1 MGGSDRDLGLA
12 VWHFYARSSKKGVRS
27 SRLRRDST
35 TGADDGLAMEVLSDI
50 LRSMRVAGSVY
61 FCDRLLAPWTR
72 SFHDASRATF
82 HLVRKGECFLRSGDT
97 EAALYPGDFVF
108 IEPGR
113 EHTLS
118 DSGRDGA
125 RGTPQTVLLCGYCR
139 LDAPAGHPLL
149 EALRSLTIVRAEE
162 LAQHTWLKS
171 TLEQLS
177 AEYLAE
183 TPGSEVVVDR
193 LTEVL
198 LVELIRIHFGR
209 SETGGFI
216 RALYD
221 KPIARTLAL
230 MHARPEESWTL
241 EGLAGE
247 AAMSRSAYAARFKE
261 LVGQTMFEY
270 LTAARMQRAQG
281 LLRESGL
288 TLTQIAARVGYTSR
302 LAFSKAFKRLT
313 GTTPSRY
320 RRQARAA

>member
-1 MGGSDRDLGLA
+1 
-12 VWHFYARSSKKGVRS
+12 
-27 SRLRRDST
+27 
-35 TGADDGLAMEVLSDI
+35 MEVLSDI

-72 SFHDASRATF
+72 TFHDATRATF
-82 HLVRKGECFLRSGDT
+82 HLVRKGECFLTSGDY
-97 EAALYPGDFVF
+97 EAHLFAGDFVF
-108 IEPGR
+108 IEPD
-113 EHTLS
+113 HPHALS
-118 DSGRDGA
+118 DAASDGSL
-125 RGTPQTVLLCGYCR
+125 GTPQTVLLCGYCR

-162 LAQHTWLKS
+162 LERQTWLKS

-209 SETGGFI
+209 SETAGFI

-221 KPIARTLAL
+221 KPIAKTLAL
-230 MHARPEESWTL
+230 MHSHPEENWTL
-241 EGLAGE
+241 EGLASE

-270 LTAARMQRAQG
+270 LTAVRMQRAQA

-288 TLTQIAARVGYTSR
+288 GLAQIAARVGYTSR

-320 RRQARAA
+320 RREARQA

>member
-1 MGGSDRDLGLA
+1 
-12 VWHFYARSSKKGVRS
+12 
-27 SRLRRDST
+27 
-35 TGADDGLAMEVLSDI
+35 MEVLSDI
-50 LRSMRVAGSVY
+50 LRSMRVSGSVY
-61 FCDRLLAPWTR
+61 FCDRLEAPWQRVFDEPT
-72 SFHDASRATF
+72 RATF
-82 HLVRKGECFLRSGDT
+82 HLVRRGECFLRSDGV
-97 EAALYPGDFVF
+97 EAHLNTGDFVF
-108 IEPGR
+108 LEPGR
-113 EHTLS
+113 WHTLS
-118 DSGRDGA
+118 DSADDGTA
-125 RGTPQTVLLCGYCR
+125 GSAETVLLCGYCK
-139 LDAPAGHPLL
+139 LDAPAGHPLI
-149 EALRSLTIVRAEE
+149 EALRSLTIVRADE
-162 LAQHTWLKS
+162 LERHSWLKS

-230 MHARPEESWTL
+230 MHASPDVDWTL
-241 EGLAGE
+241 EGLAHE

-270 LTAARMQRAQG
+270 LTAVRMQRAQA
-281 LLRESGL
+281 LLRESAASL
-288 TLTQIAARVGYTSR
+288 TEIAGRVGYTSR

-313 GTTPSRY
+313 GITPSRY
-320 RRQARAA
+320 RRQARGS

>member
-1 MGGSDRDLGLA
+1 
-12 VWHFYARSSKKGVRS
+12 
-27 SRLRRDST
+27 
-35 TGADDGLAMEVLSDI
+35 MEVLSDI

-72 SFHDASRATF
+72 SFDDPTRATF
-82 HLVRKGECFLRSGDT
+82 HLVRKGECFLRSGEL
-97 EAALYPGDFVF
+97 EAHLSAGDFVF

-113 EHTLS
+113 QHTLS
-118 DSGRDGA
+118 DTAKDGT
-125 RGTPQTVLLCGYCR
+125 RSTPQTILLCGYCK
-139 LDAPAGHPLL
+139 LDAPAGHPLV

-162 LAQHTWLKS
+162 LARHTWLKS

-198 LVELIRIHFGR
+198 LVELIRIHFSR

-221 KPIARTLAL
+221 KPLAKTLAL
-230 MHARPEESWTL
+230 LHAHPEQSWTL
-241 EGLAGE
+241 EGLAAE

-270 LTAARMQRAQG
+270 LTAVRMQRAQV
-281 LLRESGL
+281 LLRESGASL
-288 TLTQIAARVGYTSR
+288 TAIAERVGYTSR

-313 GTTPSRY
+313 GTTPSQY
-320 RRQARAA
+320 RRTARGA